1 MNIFTSQKEMKKW
14 AVAMA
19 NACGGQEVSQ
29 TSIKLNKTNPK
40 KVQDLTTKFI
50 TDYNE
55 MMETAMALDDIELAD
70 SAKEV
75 AEVDEIQ
82 SDIKE
87 ELYSKK
93 EEE

>member
-1 MNIFTSQKEMKKW
+1 MNLFTSQKEMKKW

-29 TSIKLNKTNPK
+29 TSIKLNNINPT
-40 KVQDLTTKFI
+40 KVKSLTEKFV

-55 MMETAMALDDIELAD
+55 MMYTSMALDN
-70 SAKEV
+70 
-75 AEVDEIQ
+75 
-82 SDIKE
+82 
-87 ELYSKK
+87 K

>member
-40 KVQDLTTKFI
+40 KVEDLTRKFV

-55 MMETAMALDDIELAD
+55 MMNTAIAIGEQ
-70 SAKEV
+70 E
-75 AEVDEIQ
+75 
-82 SDIKE
+82 
-87 ELYSKK
+87 
-93 EEE
+93 

>member
-1 MNIFTSQKEMKKW
+1 MNLFTSQKEMKKW

-29 TSIKLNKTNPK
+29 TSIKLNNINPT
-40 KVQDLTTKFI
+40 KVASLTEKFV

-55 MMETAMALDDIELAD
+55 MMYTSMALDD
-70 SAKEV
+70 
-75 AEVDEIQ
+75 
-82 SDIKE
+82 
-87 ELYSKK
+87 K

>member
-1 MNIFTSQKEMKKW
+1 MKKW

-50 TDYNE
+50 TD
-55 MMETAMALDDIELAD
+55 
-70 SAKEV
+70 
-75 AEVDEIQ
+75 
-82 SDIKE
+82 
-87 ELYSKK
+87 
-93 EEE
+93 

>member
-1 MNIFTSQKEMKKW
+1 MKKW

-29 TSIKLNKTNPK
+29 TSIKLNNINPT
-40 KVQDLTTKFI
+40 KVASLTEKFV

-55 MMETAMALDDIELAD
+55 MMYTSMALDN
-70 SAKEV
+70 
-75 AEVDEIQ
+75 
-82 SDIKE
+82 
-87 ELYSKK
+87 K